1 MRTLL
6 MLCLVAL
13 ITGCNRQEKYPDGYI
28 NDLPFGLK
36 FYISES
42 ETKSIIDSL
51 IKANILVCP
60 YDGSLSYYYNVS
72 LSDGSNIKLSVT
84 PRFYNDSLYYIDIRE
99 GSLQNNK
106 SEKENYKNA
115 IDFFKAQEVNLNA
128 YNKIHDK
135 TWHNYI
141 WSKPEHDI
149 TLLYDNFLIIAFE
162 DKHISNRLIDAYG
175 EKAIEEA
182 RKRLERKENSIT
194 IENSAWDG
202 SVFQVEKYLKKNL
215 KDPDS
220 YESIEWGKVV
230 ETDNG
235 YMVRHKYRAKNSFGG
250 YTIDN
255 NVFYLDFKGSVT
267 NVVPY
272 K

>member
-51 IKANILVCP
+51 IEENILVRP

-72 LSDGSNIKLSVT
+72 LSDGSDIKLSVT

-99 GSLQNNK
+99 ESSRNNK

-115 IDFFKAQEVNLNA
+115 IDFFKAQEINLNA
-128 YNKIHDK
+128 YYKIHDK
-135 TWHNYI
+135 TWHKCI

-149 TLLYDNFLIIAFE
+149 TLLYDNFLIIVFE
-162 DKHISNRLIDAYG
+162 DKLVNDRLNNAYS
-175 EKAIEEA
+175 ERIIEEA
-182 RKRLERKENSIT
+182 RKRSEEKGNGIK
-194 IENSAWDG
+194 IENSTWDG
-202 SVFQVEKYLKKNL
+202 SVSQVKKYLKSNL

-220 YESIEWGKVV
+220 YESIEWGKVI

-235 YMVRHKYRAKNSFGG
+235 YTIRHKYRAKNSFGG
-250 YTIDN
+250 YTIEN
-255 NVFYLDFKGSVT
+255 NIFYLDFKGNVIEVT
-267 NVVPY
+267 PR
-272 K
+272 